1 MGCDYVS
8 SFYMCTKT
16 KFLEAFIQHQHQCF
30 EQFGWHKTGEDIQI
44 TWDRD
49 VSEDESAS
57 SDEELA
63 GESGCESV
71 TSPKCRESGDG
82 GQTVMVLL
90 ILWHH

>member
-1 MGCDYVS
+1 MSVLSTCALRLN
-8 SFYMCTKT
+8 
-16 KFLEAFIQHQHQCF
+16 FLKLLFNTNINACF
-30 EQFGWHKTGEDIQI
+30 EQFGWRKTGEDIQI

-49 VSEDESAS
+49 VREDESAS